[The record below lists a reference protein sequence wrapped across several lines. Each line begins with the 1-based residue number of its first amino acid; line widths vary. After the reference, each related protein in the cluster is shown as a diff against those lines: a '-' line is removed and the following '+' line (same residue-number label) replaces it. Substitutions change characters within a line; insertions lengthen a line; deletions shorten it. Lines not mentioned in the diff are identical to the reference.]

1 MFEKMLMS
9 GWGDMD
15 FNAHMR
21 NTAFLDMAADV
32 RLMFFAEHG
41 FPVTEFSRRQIGP
54 VLRKDEIEYF
64 REVHLLEPIR
74 VSLMAVALADD
85 GSRFILRNEFWREDE
100 QLAATVT
107 STGGWLD
114 LAKRRLTVPPPSLWD
129 ALNSLHKAADFQ
141 VLPSS
146 IDERRDG
153 AADVQVD
160 ANS

>member
-1 MFEKMLMS
+1 MKAGEMFEKMLMS

-15 FNAHMR
+15 FNAHML

-41 FPVTEFSRRQIGP
+41 FPVTEFSRRRIGP

-85 GSRFILRNEFWREDE
+85 GSRFILRNEFWRQDE

-107 STGGWLD
+107 STGSVL
-114 LAKRRLTVPPPSLWD
+114 R
-129 ALNSLHKAADFQ
+129 KAWRQ
-141 VLPSS
+141 ST
-146 IDERRDG
+146 RDS
-153 AADVQVD
+153 ASPFARAVR
-160 ANS
+160 A